1 MRRILVTNA
10 LPYANGEIHLGHLVG
25 YVQADIWVRFQR
37 LCGHEVHYVC
47 ADDAHG
53 TPIMLAA
60 EQAGVAPEA
69 FIKDVQQRHM
79 ADFADFGVAFD
90 HYHSTHSPENER
102 LSQLIYTR
110 LRDAGH
116 IAQRNV
122 RQLYD
127 PERQMFLPDRY
138 IKGECPKCGAAD
150 QYGDNCEVCGAAYAP
165 TDLKNP
171 RSVVSGATP
180 ELRDS
185 EHYFFKLGDFQT
197 FLQSWL
203 GGDVAHPS
211 IKAKLREWFE
221 AGLKDWD
228 ISRDAPYFG
237 FAIPDAPGKYFYVW
251 LDAPIGY
258 MASFAAHT
266 AKLGKP
272 ELFDEYWGAPHAT
285 PLTPHEIH
293 HFIGKDIVN
302 FHGLFWPAMLK
313 GAGFRTPTQ
322 LHVNGYLTINGQK
335 MSKSRGTFIQ
345 ARTWLGHLPPEA
357 LRYYFAAKLG
367 SGPEDLD
374 LSLDDFAARVNS
386 DLVGKY
392 VNIAS
397 RCAGFVEKRFS
408 GKLATALRFL
418 ERVPQNEIPQII
430 FQRSS
435 IQADYSLDMFEEF
448 VQQLEVRFPSKS
460 GEGLLPYAHSI
471 RKAAL
476 WQWLLRSESSIS
488 RSYEVGDL
496 GATVRVVMA
505 LTDVVNSEIQ
515 KAAPWIIAK
524 DPAKVDDLLQECT
537 FFINAFRILTVY
549 LKPILPQ
556 LAKQAEAFLNIPPL
570 TWADAATP
578 LLDHAI
584 NPYQP
589 LMTRIEKAQ
598 TDALLA
604 AEAALSP
611 SPEVGRGVGERAA
624 PERGAPSQS
633 PTAAVPATPSP
644 PPPLP
649 LAGEGSP
656 IISIDDF
663 TKVDLR
669 VARIADAGA
678 VEGADKLLRLQ
689 LDLGPLGTR
698 QVFAG
703 IKKAYDPA
711 LLVGKLTVCVA
722 NLAPRKMKFGL
733 SEGMVLA
740 ASNDTAGPC
749 LLWPDEGAEP
759 GMRIK

>member
-10 LPYANGEIHLGHLVG
+10 LPYANGAIHLGHLVG

-37 LCGHEVHYVC
+37 LNGHEVHYVC

-60 EQAGVAPEA
+60 EKAGLAPEA
-69 FIKDVQQRHM
+69 YIEDVRQAHM

-110 LRDAGH
+110 LRDAAH
-116 IAQRNV
+116 IARRNV
-122 RQLYD
+122 RQLFD

-185 EHYFFKLGDFQT
+185 EHYFFKLGDFQS
-197 FLQSWL
+197 FLQGWL

-221 AGLKDWD
+221 AGLRDWD

-258 MASFAAHT
+258 MASFAAFLNNDD
-266 AKLGKP
+266 ARFGAFWNADSQA
-272 ELFDEYWGAPHAT
+272 EL
-285 PLTPHEIH
+285 H

-345 ARTWLGHLPPEA
+345 ARTWLNHLPPEA

-397 RCAGFVEKRFS
+397 RCAGFITKQFDGQLAPQLHDATRFEALAAAAPKLQAAYEA
-408 GKLATALRFL
+408 GELAAAVREIMRLADDANGEIQTLAPWKLAKQEGREAELHAVCTTFL
-418 ERVPQNEIPQII
+418 NI
-430 FQRSS
+430 FRQ
-435 IQADYSLDMFEEF
+435 
-448 VQQLEVRFPSKS
+448 
-460 GEGLLPYAHSI
+460 
-471 RKAAL
+471 
-476 WQWLLRSESSIS
+476 
-488 RSYEVGDL
+488 
-496 GATVRVVMA
+496 
-505 LTDVVNSEIQ
+505 
-515 KAAPWIIAK
+515 
-524 DPAKVDDLLQECT
+524 
-537 FFINAFRILTVY
+537 LTVY

-556 LAKQAEAFLNIPPL
+556 LAARAEAFLNIPPL

-578 LLDHAI
+578 LLDHRI
-584 NPYQP
+584 NVYEP
-589 LMTRIEKAQ
+589 LMTRIEKTQ
-598 TDALLA
+598 TEALLA
-604 AEAALSP
+604 AEAASTP
-611 SPEVGRGVGERAA
+611 APAPVSAA
-624 PERGAPSQS
+624 PAATQAAP
-633 PTAAVPATPSP
+633 AAPAAPAAAAKADDS
-644 PPPLP
+644 
-649 LAGEGSP
+649 AV
-656 IISIDDF
+656 ISIDDF

-669 VARIADAGA
+669 VARIVEAGA

-711 LLVGKLTVCVA
+711 VLVGKLTVCVA

-749 LLWPDEGAEP
+749 LLWPDAGAAP